1 MWVFFRFQVT
11 VAVQFF
17 VNCSNSLLVTC
28 INESK
33 QNDLLE
39 SRISPGSNA
48 AVAFTKPLPISKGVA
63 GDWFV
68 SGLAY
73 ARWASMG
80 PPPLSYTDAVVESAD
95 PIAAGV
101 NVGNFCLI
109 KAARPATCGAAMLV
123 PDIIAKLSPKKC
135 LMQSCLPR
143 NSIESVPPE
152 LQAAHIEFPG
162 ATMFGFRI
170 SASSREL
177 SSGSGPRAE

>member
-1 MWVFFRFQVT
+1 MLPGGYFKSPWLSN
-11 VAVQFF
+11 FF

-63 GDWFV
+63 GDWFM

-135 LMQSCLPR
+135 LMQSWIKLKTYDKR
-143 NSIESVPPE
+143 I
-152 LQAAHIEFPG
+152 HIKHNTSCTEVAGSFQGLFDGGKPKHKPDRV
-162 ATMFGFRI
+162 ATY
-170 SASSREL
+170 
-177 SSGSGPRAE
+177 